1 MSTDY
6 GSVVVQFP
14 GFKPARFNT
23 MNGVMAI
30 AKPIGWGHFSSVHLP
45 SRSLDFADGTQ
56 RRLSRKERGAL
67 RTLSKKWNRLTGR
80 GWKVRKSVCPFRTL
94 DSRGSWWRISTV
106 FADFIKICTLLDS
119 WKFVNPLRLCSA
131 ETSARNSSTQT
142 AEHSHGVWP
151 KGDVVRAHL
160 GCRHY
165 PSWRAVGKLVR
176 SYCTKVREVAS
187 MRFAESY
194 PMT

>member
-1 MSTDY
+1 MSNQLKVPSWKEYGVVEFSGDTGKVTSTHHWIVSEVAPGQGLSLTIPNCAFKFQNQTKSMSTDY

-30 AKPIGWGHFSSVHLP
+30 AKPIDWGHFSSVHLP

-80 GWKVRKSVCPFRTL
+80 GWKARKSVCPFRTL
-94 DSRGSWWRISTV
+94 DSRGSW
-106 FADFIKICTLLDS
+106 
-119 WKFVNPLRLCSA
+119 
-131 ETSARNSSTQT
+131 
-142 AEHSHGVWP
+142 
-151 KGDVVRAHL
+151 
-160 GCRHY
+160 
-165 PSWRAVGKLVR
+165 
-176 SYCTKVREVAS
+176 
-187 MRFAESY
+187 
-194 PMT
+194 